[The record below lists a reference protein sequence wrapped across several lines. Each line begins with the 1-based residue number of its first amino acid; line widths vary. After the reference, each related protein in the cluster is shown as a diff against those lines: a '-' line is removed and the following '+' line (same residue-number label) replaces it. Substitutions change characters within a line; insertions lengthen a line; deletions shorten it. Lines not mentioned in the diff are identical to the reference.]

1 MNVIDYSKTMKDV
14 SDDKLRKLYDVA
26 KDNAQDL
33 RVELFQ
39 AQMHLDSLA
48 LEIARR
54 REINFAIDT
63 LSKERR
69 SCIEDD
75 L

>member
-1 MNVIDYSKTMKDV
+1 MMQVLDYSRTMKDV

-26 KDNAQDL
+26 QDNVQEL

-48 LEIARR
+48 REIARR
-54 REINFAIDT
+54 RDINFAIKVLSQEDT
-63 LSKERR
+63 VGRVTE
-69 SCIEDD
+69 
-75 L
+75 

>member
-54 REINFAIDT
+54 REINSAIDV
-63 LSKERR
+63 LSQDRR
-69 SCIEDD
+69 CCVEDD